1 MQIFLVRH
9 AQPEWVRDGLN
20 VVDPPLTDLGRRQ
33 ADRLAER
40 LGGEHFDEILVSPLR
55 RARQTVAPVLAALGR
70 DEQVEPWLAEIREPN
85 WHGTPVELAATAY
98 AAQRT
103 TASHERWAG
112 IEGGEPAS
120 EFVERIANGCRDFL
134 HLRGARR
141 GPQDLPVWEID
152 EPGARILLVAHAGT
166 NGTILSTLLGLPP
179 TPWEWDRFVTGHAS
193 ISTAT
198 SLPLGDGF
206 TFGLHRLSDLEHV
219 PPADRTH

>member
-1 MQIFLVRH
+1 MQIVLVRH

-33 ADRLAER
+33 AEQLAER
-40 LGGEHFDEILVSPLR
+40 LGAEQFDEILVSPLR
-55 RARQTVAPVLAALGR
+55 RARETAGPLLSVLHR
-70 DEQVEPWLAEIREPN
+70 DEQVEPWLQEIREPD
-85 WHGTPVELAATAY
+85 WHGTPAELAATAY
-98 AAQRT
+98 ATQST
-103 TASHERWAG
+103 TASHLRWDG
-112 IEGGEPAS
+112 IEGGEAAS
-120 EFVERIANGCRDFL
+120 DFVERIAAGCRDFL

-166 NGTILSTLLGLPP
+166 NGVILSTLLGLQP

-193 ISTAT
+193 ISVVA

-206 TFGLHRLSDLEHV
+206 TFGLRQLSDLEHV
-219 PPADRTH
+219 PPADRTR